1 MHKPVRSQKKQTSN
15 LAGTIRIAANIQ
27 KSIATG
33 RSNYVEMRAASRMV
47 AHNIRV
53 RINSIKSLVGGCK
66 SLELST
72 VYSIMSSGYEF
83 TLTPD
88 GILKRNDLED
98 LVSIDSDIAMLLMAI
113 EDTLKINGQTHFD
126 AELAHL
132 KELLSKRKRLIELLK
147 A

>member
-15 LAGTIRIAANIQ
+15 LDGTIRIAANIQ
-27 KSIATG
+27 KSIITG

-53 RINSIKSLVGGCK
+53 RINSIKSLGGCK
-66 SLELST
+66 YLELST

-83 TLTPD
+83 TLTPN

-98 LVSIDSDIAMLLMAI
+98 LVSIDSDIALLLMAI
-113 EDTLKINGQTHFD
+113 EDALKVNGQAHFD
-126 AELAHL
+126 DKLAHL
-132 KELLSKRKRLIELLK
+132 KELLGKRKRLIELLK

>member
-15 LAGTIRIAANIQ
+15 LDGTIRIAANIQ

-33 RSNYVEMRAASRMV
+33 RSNYVEMRAASTIV

-53 RINSIKSLVGGCK
+53 RINSIKSLMGGCK
-66 SLELST
+66 YLELST
-72 VYSIMSSGYEF
+72 IFSIMSSGYEF
-83 TLTPD
+83 TLTPN

-98 LVSIDSDIAMLLMAI
+98 LISIDSDIALLLMAI
-113 EDTLKINGQTHFD
+113 EDALKINGQARFD
-126 AELAHL
+126 DELAHL
-132 KELLSKRKRLIELLK
+132 KEFLSKRKRLIEFLK

>member
-1 MHKPVRSQKKQTSN
+1 MHKSVRSQKKQTSN

-83 TLTPD
+83 TLTPN
-88 GILKRNDLED
+88 GILKRNDLDD

-113 EDTLKINGQTHFD
+113 EDALKINGQTYFD

>member
-15 LAGTIRIAANIQ
+15 LDGTIRIAANIQ
-27 KSIATG
+27 KSISTG

-53 RINSIKSLVGGCK
+53 RINSIKSLMGGCK
-66 SLELST
+66 YLELST
-72 VYSIMSSGYEF
+72 VYSMMSSGYEF
-83 TLTPD
+83 TLTPN

-98 LVSIDSDIAMLLMAI
+98 LVSIDSDIALLLMAI
-113 EDTLKINGQTHFD
+113 EDALKINCQAHFD